1 MDCSFKYKYLHLSLD
16 QRHNY
21 ANLTVLKKVTSYLG
35 GDKLSIFWY
44 YLSSSHSY
52 FNPVGIKRLKLMVM
66 TSRLAFKRY

>member
-35 GDKLSIFWY
+35 GDKLSIF
-44 YLSSSHSY
+44 
-52 FNPVGIKRLKLMVM
+52 GITWVHLTL
-66 TSRLAFKRY
+66 TSTLLESND